1 MGEDDGGQLVLVVK
15 EMAVVDVGEGDLVLL
30 PLTVWRG
37 GRDGR
42 EGREE
47 GREGEREDKK
57 EEKDKLEETWS

>member
-15 EMAVVDVGEGDLVLL
+15 EMAAVDVGEGDLLLL

-37 GRDGR
+37 GKG
-42 EGREE
+42 GQ
-47 GREGEREDKK
+47 K